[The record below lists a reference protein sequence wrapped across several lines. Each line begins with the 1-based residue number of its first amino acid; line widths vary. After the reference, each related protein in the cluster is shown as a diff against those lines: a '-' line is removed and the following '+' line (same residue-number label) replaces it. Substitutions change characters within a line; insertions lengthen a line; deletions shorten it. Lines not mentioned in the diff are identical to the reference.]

1 MSKRSKKGAKAAAK
15 AKSIPELEA
24 EYLHTRQ
31 NLIGTLTEGNMWIT
45 GPDDLPD
52 DPDELHDALDEIE
65 QHGHNHVS
73 DARECREAL
82 DALVDAKGEIE
93 KWMPPAPLTDAEF
106 EKAYRFVKGI
116 PSTAKSEVKEVAQGM
131 GSRGDCPKGQ
141 SRGYVSNPEHSKP
154 PA

>member
-31 NLIGTLTEGNMWIT
+31 NLIGTLTEGDMWIT

-93 KWMPPAPLTDAEF
+93 KWMPPASLTDAEF

-116 PSTAKSEVKEVAQGM
+116 PSTAKSEVKKWRREWGAEVTARKAKAEAM
-131 GSRGDCPKGQ
+131 
-141 SRGYVSNPEHSKP
+141 
-154 PA
+154 